1 VVKRLAMI
9 VLLATLAGPG
19 AAQDSAP
26 PFVQSEPP
34 EQPAAP
40 EADPAAEL
48 PSLPAGLAAGD
59 HVIGDEPVASDL
71 TEIVLAAHPVVQ
83 GVMVSL
89 AVAAFLALTIFVHKT
104 VEFALANRRLA
115 RALTATS
122 VAPDLQSATEALAG
136 QRGTGADMARTAAG
150 ELALADAD
158 KSLLPGTRDRTRAM
172 LLRHEAGA
180 AQTLRSGTGL
190 LASIGAVGPFVGL
203 FGTVFGI
210 MNSFL
215 AIAETKT
222 TNLAVV
228 APGIA
233 EALLATAIGLAA
245 AIPAVL
251 FYNLFS
257 RRLASHRQRLADL
270 ATALD
275 VLQSRSLDRLAAR
288 SLKGI

>member
-1 VVKRLAMI
+1 VVNRAALI
-9 VLLATLAGPG
+9 VLLAVLAGPG

-34 EQPAAP
+34 VQPVAP

-48 PSLPAGLAAGD
+48 PSLPAGLAAD
-59 HVIGDEPVASDL
+59 DPLTAPEPTPSDL
-71 TEIVLAAHPVVQ
+71 TGIVLAAHPVVQ
-83 GVMVSL
+83 GVMASL
-89 AVAAFLALTIFVHKT
+89 AFAAFLALTVFVHKT

-115 RALTATS
+115 RALTAAS
-122 VAPDLQSATEALAG
+122 VATDLRSATKALTG
-136 QRGTGADMARTAAG
+136 QRGTGADMARAVAA

-158 KSLLPGTRDRTRAM
+158 KALLPGTRDRTQAM
-172 LLRHEAGA
+172 LLRLEAGA
-180 AQTLRSGTGL
+180 AQSLRSGTGL

-215 AIAETKT
+215 AIAATKT

-288 SLKGI
+288 LSQGA

>member
-26 PFVQSEPP
+26 PFVQAEPP
-34 EQPAAP
+34 EHPAAP
-40 EADPAAEL
+40 EAYPAAEL
-48 PSLPAGLAAGD
+48 PSLPAGLAADEPLVGE
-59 HVIGDEPVASDL
+59 EPVASDL

-89 AVAAFLALTIFVHKT
+89 TMAAFLALTIFVHKT

-122 VAPDLQSATEALAG
+122 VAPDLQAATAALVS
-136 QRGTGADMARTAAG
+136 QRGTGADMARTAAA

-158 KSLLPGTRDRTRAM
+158 TSLLPGTRDRTRAM

-190 LASIGAVGPFVGL
+190 LASIGALGPFVGL